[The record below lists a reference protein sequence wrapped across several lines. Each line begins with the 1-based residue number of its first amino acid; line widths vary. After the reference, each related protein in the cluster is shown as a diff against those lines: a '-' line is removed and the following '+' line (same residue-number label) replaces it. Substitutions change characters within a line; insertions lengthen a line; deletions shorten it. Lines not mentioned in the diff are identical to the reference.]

1 MGRRAPGRGS
11 NRWLGQHFLK
21 SPKLAASLVDQAK
34 VSPSDLVVEIGAGHG
49 VLTKELSQRAAKVLA
64 VEKDRSLAVG
74 LVRRF
79 SNNDKILIL
88 TGDFFDLPLPAHP
101 FRVFGNIPFGSTTQ
115 LLRYLLD
122 TGAALSRADFIV
134 QRGAATK
141 RAQRWNLLNLCWAPW
156 WQFSIAARI
165 PSSAFTPRPS
175 VDAALLTISKRT
187 TPLLSDHDAP
197 TFARFARG
205 AWTARD
211 VGTAMKPLIPARRL
225 RILSRKHRFSLHAP
239 PSELDVQHWI
249 VLFRA
254 MSHLN
259 DS

>member
-11 NRWLGQHFLK
+11 SQWLGQHFLK

-34 VSPSDLVVEIGAGHG
+34 VSPSDLVVEVGAGDG
-49 VLTKELSQRAAKVLA
+49 MLTKALVRRAAKVIA

-79 SNNDKILIL
+79 PNDDKVLIL
-88 TGDFFDLPLPAHP
+88 AGDFFDFPLPAHP
-101 FRVFGNIPFGSTTQ
+101 FRVFGNIPFDRTTHI
-115 LLRYLLD
+115 LRYLLD
-122 TGAALSRADFIV
+122 TTGVAISRADFIV
-134 QRGAATK
+134 QLGAAIK

-165 PSSAFTPRPS
+165 PSSAFAPRPS

-187 TPLLSDHDAP
+187 TPLLPDHD
-197 TFARFARG
+197 TLEFARFARV
-205 AWTARD
+205 AWPASD

-225 RILSRKHRFSLHAP
+225 RTLSTKHRFSLHTS
-239 PSELDVQHWI
+239 PSQLDVGQWI
-249 VLFRA
+249 VLFRER
-254 MSHLN
+254 ST
-259 DS
+259 